1 MVEVA
6 VLGHA
11 FGGTRTNAE
20 SVFLAPAR
28 VVPSVA
34 VGSLDGR
41 THDLPTVDAIVGE
54 SALLVGLAEAVFVPA
69 PLPEVVVALV
79 EAPLLDEELFALA
92 RELAAPI
99 RRVEVG
105 VKIALLRVAD
115 AVGRRRRGNATT
127 SATNAIRRKT
137 RSSERD
143 QVVIQF
149 RDRRTRR
156 FVVTGEVRPKV

>member
-1 MVEVA
+1 MTSGLVEVA

-20 SVFLAPAR
+20 FVLLAPAR
-28 VVPSVA
+28 FVPSVA
-34 VGSLDGR
+34 VGRPDGR
-41 THDLPTVDAIVGE
+41 THDLPTVDSVVGI
-54 SALLVGLAEAVFVPA
+54 AVLAVAVVVLA
-69 PLPEVVVALV
+69 PLPEVMVALV
-79 EAPLLDEELFALA
+79 EATLLDEELFALA

-99 RRVEVG
+99 RRVVVG